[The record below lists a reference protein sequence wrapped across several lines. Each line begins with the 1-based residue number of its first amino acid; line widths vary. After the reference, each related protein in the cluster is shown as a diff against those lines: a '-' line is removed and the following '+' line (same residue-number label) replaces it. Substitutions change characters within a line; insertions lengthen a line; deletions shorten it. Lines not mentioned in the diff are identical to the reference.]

1 MRQSSTP
8 VIRPARQGDA
18 GLVLEFVKQL
28 AAYERLEHLVES
40 TEGLVNEALFGP
52 RPAAECVIAELE
64 GRPVGFALFF
74 QNFSTFKGRPGLYLE
89 DLFVVPEARG
99 RGVGA
104 ALLQHLAAVAVSR
117 NYGRVEWAVID
128 WNADAIAFY
137 RRLGAVAID
146 DWTVFRLTG
155 DALSALARTNGV
167 A

>member
-8 VIRPARQGDA
+8 VIRSARPGDA
-18 GLVLEFVKQL
+18 GLVLDFVKQL

-40 TEGLVNEALFGP
+40 TEALVDDALFGP
-52 RPAAECVIAELE
+52 RPAAECVIAELD

-89 DLFVVPEARG
+89 DLFVVPEVRG

-104 ALLQHLAAVAVSR
+104 ALLHHLATVAVSR
-117 NYGRVEWAVID
+117 HYGRLEWAVID

-137 RRLGAVAID
+137 RRLGAVAVD

>member
-8 VIRPARQGDA
+8 VIRSARPGDA
-18 GLVLEFVKQL
+18 GLVLDFVKQL

-40 TEGLVNEALFGP
+40 TEALVDDALFGP
-52 RPAAECVIAELE
+52 RPAAECVIAELD

-155 DALSALARTNGV
+155 DALIALARTNGV